1 MKETG
6 ILNAEIASAIS
17 RLGHMDEMI
26 ISDAGFAA
34 PRDVPVIDISLT
46 VNKPTVLEVMDELLK
61 HFSVEKAVL
70 AEETRQTGPTRFADI
85 VGLFPE
91 DVEVEVIPH
100 TELKR
105 RSREV
110 KVIIRTGDFTSYSNV
125 LLVSGAGPRWYSEV
139 R

>member
-1 MKETG
+1 
-6 ILNAEIASAIS
+6 
-17 RLGHMDEMI
+17 MI

-110 KVIIRTGDFTSYSNV
+110 KVIVRTGDFTSYSNV